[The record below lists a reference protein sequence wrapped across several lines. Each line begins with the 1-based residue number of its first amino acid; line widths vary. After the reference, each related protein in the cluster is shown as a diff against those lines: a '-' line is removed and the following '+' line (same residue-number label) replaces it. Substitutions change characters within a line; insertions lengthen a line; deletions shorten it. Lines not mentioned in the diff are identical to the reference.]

1 MGWFSS
7 KKAVKNPHNKGNPMI
22 LSLFMR
28 IDINLNL
35 KNKVE
40 EGYESS

>member
-7 KKAVKNPHNKGNPMI
+7 KKAVKNPHKVENPMI